1 MKFQYFTFV
10 IYLVYLLQENIF
22 QFPSNQRDVPTSAK
36 EREPTLT
43 LSVDPGRTKRAW
55 KLYIDIKN
63 KDALIKTFL
72 DIAQDAN
79 YNTLKVVLVA
89 QIKCGLLRSVTC
101 RKWM

>member
-72 DIAQDAN
+72 DISQDAN
-79 YNTLKVVLVA
+79 YTIKVVLVA
-89 QIKCGLLRSVTC
+89 QIKCGLLRFVTC